1 MQPLKRWDGVLFYGA
16 KGAGRGVGGGGVQS
30 GSFSGEI
37 MLIWEENEL
46 S

>member
-1 MQPLKRWDGVLFYGA
+1 MQPLKRLDGVLFYGA
-16 KGAGRGVGGGGVQS
+16 KGGGRGGGVQS

>member
-1 MQPLKRWDGVLFYGA
+1 MGP
-16 KGAGRGVGGGGVQS
+16 RGVGGGEGVQS